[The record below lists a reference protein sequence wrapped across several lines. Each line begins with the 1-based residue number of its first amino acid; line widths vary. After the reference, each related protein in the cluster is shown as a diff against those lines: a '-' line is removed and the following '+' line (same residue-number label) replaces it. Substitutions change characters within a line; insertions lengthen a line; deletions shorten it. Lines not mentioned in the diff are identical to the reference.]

1 MAAGRTENEIQS
13 MSDDRLYREYL
24 DGDLSAG
31 DRLMLRYGDVLTAY
45 LDGFLHNAHDAEDLM
60 LDCFAVILV
69 NKPAIREGH
78 FRAYLFRVARNKAN
92 RVWRRRY
99 RQQEFSLD
107 ENLPAPGGGPEDTLW
122 QNERSAVLQRC
133 MNRIAPQYREAIWLF
148 YSMGLSYE
156 QAAGVM
162 GCTRKKVDNL
172 LRNGKNRLRQ
182 ELEKEGITHGDPRRG
197 SGKRRRQHFYR
208 EGSARLCGDR
218 HPGLL
223 PRGTGDDPLFPG
235 QKAYG
240 GEPER

>member
-1 MAAGRTENEIQS
+1 MVTDRTENEIQAL
-13 MSDDRLYREYL
+13 SDDRLYREYL

-92 RVWRRRY
+92 RLWRRRY

-148 YSMGLSYE
+148 YSMNLSYE

-182 ELEKEGITHGDPRRG
+182 ELEKEGITHADI
-197 SGKRRRQHFYR
+197 
-208 EGSARLCGDR
+208 
-218 HPGLL
+218 
-223 PRGTGDDPLFPG
+223 
-235 QKAYG
+235 
-240 GEPER
+240 